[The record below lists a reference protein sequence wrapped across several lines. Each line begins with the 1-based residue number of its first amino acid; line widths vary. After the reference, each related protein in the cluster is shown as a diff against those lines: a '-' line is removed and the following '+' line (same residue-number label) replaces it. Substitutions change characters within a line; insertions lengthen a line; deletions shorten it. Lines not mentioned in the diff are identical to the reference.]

1 METGSKRRETMNKHQ
16 KDYEGGSRFF
26 DIIRTAKHVNDKR
39 KEIEAESSKFFNE
52 QEELLK
58 QELSK

>member
-1 METGSKRRETMNKHQ
+1 VGTKFY
-16 KDYEGGSRFF
+16 DVV
-26 DIIRTAKHVNDKR
+26 RTAKHVNDKR
-39 KEIEAESSKFFNE
+39 KEIEAESNKFFNE